1 MAPHGQPVFPA
12 QVCLPLEPLLI
23 VLQNREEE
31 VNSLGAEVT
40 FILIDLLFRLY
51 FTLTSSRETWPLV
64 QTSQLINCFTVDQL
78 LKLELFIYKMDI
90 IPCSPACC

>member
-1 MAPHGQPVFPA
+1 MVPHGQPMFSA

-23 VLQNREEE
+23 VLQNSEEE

-40 FILIDLLFRLY
+40 FILIDLLFHLY
-51 FTLTSSRETWPLV
+51 FTLTSSKETWHLV
-64 QTSQLINCFTVDQL
+64 QTSQLIDCFTVDQL